1 MFSIKC
7 KKRDFL
13 SSYLQSKGISTS
25 VHLIPLP
32 LQPLYRKFK
41 SRTPVA
47 IRTWKQLLTLP
58 LFPDLRLKDV
68 DYVVSQVKKFD
79 ELYLSRD
86 RKSLI

>member
-13 SSYLQSKGISTS
+13 SSFLQSRGISTS

-32 LQPLYRKFK
+32 LQPLYKKFN
-41 SRTPVA
+41 SNTPVA

-58 LFPDLRLKDV
+58 LFPDLKLKDV
-68 DYVVSQVKKFD
+68 DYVISQVKKFNN
-79 ELYLSRD
+79 LYLSKD
-86 RKSLI
+86 RKSQI